1 MNKKNDHINK
11 LIMKEGNDK
20 KRYLNN
26 YASFMISLWFIKY
39 VRL

>member
-20 KRYLNN
+20 KKDIYITML
-26 YASFMISLWFIKY
+26 IL
-39 VRL
+39 